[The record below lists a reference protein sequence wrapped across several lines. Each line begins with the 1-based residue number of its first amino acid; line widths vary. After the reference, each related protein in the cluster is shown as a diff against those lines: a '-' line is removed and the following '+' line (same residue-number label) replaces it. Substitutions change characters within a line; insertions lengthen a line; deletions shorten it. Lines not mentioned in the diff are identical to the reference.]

1 MPAERV
7 LVTGGAGFIGSHLC
21 RALLDSGYLV
31 RILDDFS
38 VGRPENI
45 PDGCEFHHGSV
56 TDHEAVEQATR
67 EVQHICH
74 EAARVT
80 IRGSVERFYEDADTN
95 LMGTLRLLDWA
106 GKRGVRRFVYA
117 SSMAVYADAPA
128 PRGVAESHA
137 LSPASPYGIAKLA
150 AERYLQLLG
159 PALRIEPVILRY
171 FNTFGTRQS
180 FTPYVGV
187 ITIFVT
193 KLLRREP
200 ITIYGDGMQTR
211 DFTHVSDIVQANLLA
226 LQTPQASGGV
236 FNVGSGKGTTV
247 LQVADMLKQ
256 ALWPEAPIIHES
268 ARPEELRYSI
278 ADISRVASV
287 LGYKPQTNLTSQMPE
302 VISFLRSLQH

>member
-21 RALLDSGYLV
+21 RALLDAGYVV
-31 RILDDFS
+31 RVLDDLS
-38 VGRPENI
+38 VGRTENI
-45 PDGCEFHHGSV
+45 PQGCEFQQGSV
-56 TDHEAVEQATR
+56 TDPSTIEQATR
-67 EVQHICH
+67 DVQHICH

-106 GKRGVRRFVYA
+106 GKRGIRRFVYA
-117 SSMAVYADAPA
+117 SSMAVYADSPS
-128 PRGVAESHA
+128 PRSVPESHT
-137 LSPASPYGIAKLA
+137 LVPASPYGIAKLA
-150 AERYLQLLG
+150 AERYLHLLAPVLG
-159 PALRIEPVILRY
+159 IEPVILRY

-200 ITIYGDGMQTR
+200 IAIFGDGLQTR

-226 LQTPQASGGV
+226 LRSPSAAGGV

-247 LQVADMLKQ
+247 LQIADMLKQ
-256 ALWPEAPIIHES
+256 ALWPEAPIVFED

-278 ADISRVASV
+278 ADITRASSI
-287 LGYKPQTNLTSQMPE
+287 LGFVSKTNLPSQLPE
-302 VISFLRSLQH
+302 VISYLQSRS